1 MACIKQISPK
11 QNATSFLIIIIPCT
25 LPMVPVDEVTVG
37 KGVELA
43 IELADEREG
52 EKLAGIDGV

>member
-1 MACIKQISPK
+1 
-11 QNATSFLIIIIPCT
+11 
-25 LPMVPVDEVTVG
+25 MVPAGEVTVS

>member
-1 MACIKQISPK
+1 MYLCILKGNGLHKADFSKKKLQHL
-11 QNATSFLIIIIPCT
+11 FLIIIIPCT
-25 LPMVPVDEVTVG
+25 LPMVPVGEVTVG

-52 EKLAGIDGV
+52 